1 MMFTEEHKVKYLQTL
16 NAIIEENLRKCL
28 YFGVFLRFSCLA
40 SGKVGLYH
48 VGKVVTHLQIRLWAV
63 LPFDTVR
70 DIN

>member
-48 VGKVVTHLQIRLWAV
+48 ISFRKTSI
-63 LPFDTVR
+63 
-70 DIN
+70 

>member
-40 SGKVGLYH
+40 SGKVGEQIFF
-48 VGKVVTHLQIRLWAV
+48 TLQPEFALLWQHESLV
-63 LPFDTVR
+63 
-70 DIN
+70 

>member
-48 VGKVVTHLQIRLWAV
+48 VAIHPSFAGISSIFQKAEKNIL
-63 LPFDTVR
+63 
-70 DIN
+70 

>member
-40 SGKVGLYH
+40 SGKVGNLAI
-48 VGKVVTHLQIRLWAV
+48 HLQSDCLLTW
-63 LPFDTVR
+63 
-70 DIN
+70 